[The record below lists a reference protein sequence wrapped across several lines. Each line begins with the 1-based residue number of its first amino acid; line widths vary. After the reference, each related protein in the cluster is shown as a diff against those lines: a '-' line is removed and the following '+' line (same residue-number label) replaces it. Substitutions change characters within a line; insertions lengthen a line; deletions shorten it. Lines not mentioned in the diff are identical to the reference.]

1 MDEGPGDAKRS
12 AGVRGLTARQA
23 VGAKNLTFEMR
34 KAIIIYNLSFA
45 RNFGADVPVPE

>member
-23 VGAKNLTFEMR
+23 VDAKNLTFEVR
-34 KAIIIYNLSFA
+34 KAIIIYKQGVT
-45 RNFGADVPVPE
+45 GAPGGNGLN